1 VYKKIRINLNI
12 IKWCLTCCLLLGN
25 LLLLA
30 KNDDKL
36 FIIIYEISINVLAI
50 GSFILL
56 SFFPRIYYI
65 FDEYGISYQNKKG
78 KEYLFS
84 ILKQID
90 PPTAEKLH
98 CNDVKRVI
106 RALEIYE
113 ISGKKKSDI
122 CDELK
127 SKYEYLAVAIDFPRD
142 EL

>member
-1 VYKKIRINLNI
+1 MYKKIRINLNI

-50 GSFILL
+50 GSFLLL

-78 KEYLFS
+78 KEYLHIS
-84 ILKQID
+84 WKNIVDISYIYILGFIPD
-90 PPTAEKLH
+90 G
-98 CNDVKRVI
+98 
-106 RALEIYE
+106 LEIKWQIQDKLNKYTLT
-113 ISGKKKSDI
+113 ISRKQ
-122 CDELK
+122 
-127 SKYEYLAVAIDFPRD
+127 SKEVFKLFAQYIDF
-142 EL
+142 LNK